1 MSIKLDNHKLIPV
14 DNIKYLGMYLDTHL
28 SWDVHIKQLSL
39 KLSRA
44 NGILSKLR
52 HFASV
57 ETCLQLYY
65 AIFHSQLTYGCILW
79 GLSSKSNIEIISKLQ
94 KKCIIIMTS
103 SDFNS
108 HTNQLFIDLKLL
120 KVNEIIS
127 SQQLKLI
134 YEFNN
139 NLLPSDLNDLFRFN
153 TGIHKYPTRSANRE
167 QLCIP
172 MIRTT
177 NYGIKSIIYSGL
189 LLWNQLL
196 RNKLFIDQPK
206 SVSSFKVAVKN
217 NYLGSYSSNKLV

>member
-1 MSIKLDNHKLIPV
+1 M
-14 DNIKYLGMYLDTHL
+14 
-28 SWDVHIKQLSL
+28 
-39 KLSRA
+39 
-44 NGILSKLR
+44 
-52 HFASV
+52 
-57 ETCLQLYY
+57 
-65 AIFHSQLTYGCILW
+65 
-79 GLSSKSNIEIISKLQ
+79 ISKLQ
-94 KKCIIIMTS
+94 KKCIRIMTS

-134 YEFNN
+134 YEFKN

-177 NYGIKSIIYSGL
+177 NYGIKSIIYSGP
-189 LLWNQLL
+189 LLWNQML
-196 RNKLFIDQPK
+196 RNKLFINQPK

-217 NYLGSYSSNKLV
+217 YYLGSYSSNKLV